1 LFIPGYGNVLT
12 ADFSKPVDPNKIAPG
27 VARPVS
33 APTAGPS
40 ASFPNDPFLN
50 WNKNA
55 PSPFS
60 REAIAAV
67 PDIKYTPDQIIGL
80 YDVAQSQGRA
90 PAGSGNEGIF
100 KGAFDKALKD
110 YGLTGGNG
118 GASGT
123 STSPGMTINF
133 PEIKFPEA
141 PEYSR
146 VAKPLSADMLQAF
159 GQRRLTVDQAY
170 QNALAQEESGIG
182 RFRASFE
189 AAKQRLDNEYN
200 RASDR
205 MARQLAGRG
214 LARSPMIR
222 GRAEREMG
230 QVVGDQLGEM
240 KLSLASEIE
249 ALQQASEQAR
259 VQREAVMAQ
268 IEQDEALARSQSVDY
283 IRVN

>member
-1 LFIPGYGNVLT
+1 LFLPGVGNISTPQQAGQAISAYNQTPAGQQSLRNTQVARFGILGENAPTGAPGYGSDLNTVVRDMR
-12 ADFSKPVDPNKIAPG
+12 DFIN
-27 VARPVS
+27 R
-33 APTAGPS
+33 
-40 ASFPNDPFLN
+40 N
-50 WNKNA
+50 
-55 PSPFS
+55 
-60 REAIAAV
+60 
-67 PDIKYTPDQIIGL
+67 
-80 YDVAQSQGRA
+80 
-90 PAGSGNEGIF
+90 GSTDSSSTNTGIV
-100 KGAFDKALKD
+100 
-110 YGLTGGNG
+110 
-118 GASGT
+118 
-123 STSPGMTINF
+123 INF
-133 PEIKFPEA
+133 PEPA
-141 PEYSR
+141 EYSR

-200 RASDR
+200 SASNR

-214 LARSPMIR
+214 LARSPMVR

-230 QVVGDQLGEM
+230 QIVGDQLGEM

-259 VQREAVMAQ
+259 IQREMVMAQ
-268 IEQDEALARSQSVDY
+268 IEQDEALARSQSADY